1 VPGTA
6 DAGAPGAGASVL
18 ARLAA
23 HRLVPVVVID
33 AAADADA
40 LGTALVDGGLPVA
53 EVTFRT
59 AAAADAIRVL
69 RDRGDV
75 LVGAGTVLTVD
86 QVDQAVAAGA
96 DYVVSPGTS
105 RAVVER
111 CAEHGVLALPG
122 AVTATEVQA
131 ALELG
136 VTTVKFFPAGTSGGA
151 PAIAALAAPFG
162 GVRFVPTG
170 GVGPKNLA
178 DYLALPSVAAVG
190 GSWMVPRDLV
200 RAGDVDGVRTLVADA
215 VALATSL
222 RPA

>member
-1 VPGTA
+1 MRDPAAT
-6 DAGAPGAGASVL
+6 L

-33 AAADADA
+33 DAQDADA
-40 LGTALVDGGLPVA
+40 LGTALVEGGLPVA

-59 AAAADAIRVL
+59 PAAADAIRVL
-69 RDRGDV
+69 RARGDV
-75 LVGAGTVLTVD
+75 LVGAGTVLTAA
-86 QVDQAVAAGA
+86 QVDRAVAAGA

-136 VTTVKFFPAGTSGGA
+136 VSTVKFFPAGTSGGA
-151 PAIAALAAPFG
+151 VAIAALAAPFG
-162 GVRFVPTG
+162 DVRFVPTG
-170 GVGPKNLA
+170 GVGPANLA
-178 DYLALPSVAAVG
+178 DYLALPAVAAVG

-200 RAGDVDGVRTLVADA
+200 RAGDVAGVRTLVADA